1 MDMVTAMATAM
12 VLKSANLETT
22 KNKNLLMKNFFF
34 VAVLLSCSAAMGQKR
49 SDTLVYPNEKVIVE
63 TDSTSTTLPGGR
75 FMFNSFWDN
84 WFISAGAGGQVYFGD
99 EDAIKPLGK
108 RITATYEAAIGK
120 WIHPA
125 IALRAKIGGGLVK
138 GYSTGTLPGIGH
150 SLIVGNP
157 DADGIYTQ
165 RWHQLYIEGDALV
178 DLANAIGGYKPKRF
192 YTPIIFVGAG
202 AGYVQNQPKHDG
214 DRTAMFSFG
223 FINQFRINKNF
234 AANLEIKNSMV
245 NQSYDRE
252 QSQKYYESFLAVT
265 AGITYH
271 FGEAGVWAFNRG
283 AGAKVVV
290 QRTYTHIPTIPA
302 KEIARPTDT
311 VIKQETV
318 REVLVERKLVLTHP
332 MAIFFELN
340 KADIQDRAMVNLAFV
355 ADIIKS
361 SGGAKFKLTG
371 SADRATASPAY
382 NKELSLRRCNAVRDY
397 LVKVLIVDPSQLILD
412 PIGGIDR
419 FKTNRVNRAVI
430 IIQQQ

>member
-1 MDMVTAMATAM
+1 M
-12 VLKSANLETT
+12 
-22 KNKNLLMKNFFF
+22 KNLFV

-49 SDTLVYPNEKVIVE
+49 TDTLVYPNEKVIVE
-63 TDSTSTTLPGGR
+63 TDSTTTTLPGGR
-75 FMFNSFWDN
+75 YMFNSIWDN

-99 EDAIKPLGK
+99 EDAIKPLSK

-120 WIHPA
+120 WVHPA
-125 IALRAKIGGGLVK
+125 VALRVKVGGGLVK
-138 GYSTGTLPGIGH
+138 GYSTGKLPSIGH

-165 RWHQLYIEGDALV
+165 RWHQFYAEGDALI
-178 DLANAIGGYKPKRF
+178 DLANAINGYKPGRF
-192 YTPIIFVGAG
+192 YSPIVFFGAG
-202 AGYVQNQPKHDG
+202 AAYVQNQPKHDG
-214 DRTAMFSFG
+214 DRTAMLSFG
-223 FINQFRINKNF
+223 LINQFRISRSF

-265 AGITYH
+265 AGLTYH
-271 FGEAGVWAFNRG
+271 FGEARNWTFNKG

-290 QRTYTHIPTIPA
+290 QRTYTHIPNIPA
-302 KEIARPTDT
+302 VERSRDT

-318 REVLVERKLVLTHP
+318 REVMVERKLVLTHP

-361 SGGAKFKLTG
+361 SGGAKFRLTG

-382 NKELSLRRCNAVRDY
+382 NKELSLKRCNAVRDY
-397 LVKVLIVDPSQLILD
+397 LVKVLIVDPNQLIMD

-430 IIQQQ
+430 ITQE